1 MNNADWH
8 LHYYEPERRSDL
20 IRQAAKGD
28 IAHRASWYG
37 IDQAP
42 PPPDR
47 APSGPPAEFIC
58 EDDVRRAA
66 REGRTLLVGPRTIV
80 TPAAR
85 DAGATFGTLVWLDGT
100 AR

>member
-1 MNNADWH
+1 MRGSGAPSPAPAA
-8 LHYYEPERRSDL
+8 PET
-20 IRQAAKGD
+20 
-28 IAHRASWYG
+28 
-37 IDQAP
+37 
-42 PPPDR
+42 

-66 REGRTLLVGPRTIV
+66 REGRTLRVGPRTIV

-85 DAGATFGTLVWLDGT
+85 DAGAAFGTLVWLDGA